1 MKPDIKIFSDPK
13 EVAQQFAIYL
23 ANVVK
28 TREIISL
35 ALSGG
40 STPKLLFD
48 HLASH
53 YSRSINWAKVHF
65 FWGDERCVPPDH
77 SESNYKMTFDHLL
90 TKIEIPEENIHRVK
104 GEMEP
109 KLEADRYAAEI
120 KNLVA
125 VEGDLPKFD
134 LVMLGMGED
143 GHTASIFPL
152 QMHLLQSENIC
163 EVSTHPQ
170 SGQNRITLT
179 GKVINNAAQVVF
191 LVTGKSKAERMF
203 EILEHQGDWKDYP
216 ATYIQPQN
224 GNLMWFLDRTAAGK
238 LDNFF

>member
-23 ANVVK
+23 ADFVK
-28 TREIISL
+28 TREIIFL

-65 FWGDERCVPPDH
+65 FWGDERCVPSDH
-77 SESNYKMTFDHLL
+77 SESNYKMTLDHLL
-90 TKIEIPEENIHRVK
+90 SKIEIPDENIHRVK

-109 KLEADRYAAEI
+109 QLEADRYAAEI

-143 GHTASIFPL
+143 GHTASIFPH

-163 EVSTHPQ
+163 EVATHPE
-170 SGQNRITLT
+170 SGQKRITLT

-203 EILEHQGDWKDYP
+203 EILEQQGDWKDYP

-238 LDNFF
+238 

>member
-1 MKPDIKIFSDPK
+1 MKPEIKIFSGPK
-13 EVAQQFAIYL
+13 EVAQQFAIFL
-23 ANVVK
+23 ADFVL
-28 TREIISL
+28 TREKITI

-53 YSRSINWAKVHF
+53 YSRSMDWAKMHF

-77 SESNYKMTFDHLL
+77 SESNYKMTLDHLL
-90 TKIEIPEENIHRVK
+90 SKIEILDENVHRVK

-109 KLEADRYAAEI
+109 HLEAERYGSVI
-120 KNLVA
+120 KDHVE
-125 VEGDLPKFD
+125 VEGNLPRFD

-143 GHTASIFPL
+143 GHTASIFPH
-152 QMHLLQSENIC
+152 QMHLLQSDNIC
-163 EVSTHPQ
+163 EVATHPD
-170 SGQNRITLT
+170 SGQKRITLT
-179 GKVINNAAQVVF
+179 GKMINNAAHVVF
-191 LVTGKSKAERMF
+191 LVTGKSKAEKLF
-203 EILEHQGDWKDYP
+203 EILERQGNWKDYP
-216 ATYIQPQN
+216 TNYIQPQN

>member
-1 MKPDIKIFSDPK
+1 MKPEIKIFSGPK
-13 EVAQQFAIYL
+13 EVAQQFAIFL
-23 ANVVK
+23 ADFVL
-28 TREIISL
+28 TREKITI

-53 YSRSINWAKVHF
+53 YSRSMDWSKMHF

-77 SESNYKMTFDHLL
+77 SESNYKMTLDHLL
-90 TKIEIPEENIHRVK
+90 SKIEIPDENVHRVK

-109 KLEADRYAAEI
+109 QLEADRYAVEI

-143 GHTASIFPL
+143 GHTASIFPQ

-163 EVSTHPQ
+163 EVSTHPE
-170 SGQNRITLT
+170 SGQKRITLT

-203 EILEHQGDWKDYP
+203 EILEQQGDWKDYP
-216 ATYIQPQN
+216 AAYIQPHN

-238 LDNFF
+238 

>member
-1 MKPDIKIFSDPK
+1 MKPEIKIFSGPK
-13 EVAQQFAIYL
+13 EVAQQFASYL
-23 ANVVK
+23 ADFVK
-28 TREIISL
+28 SRENITL

-53 YSRSINWAKVHF
+53 YSRSMDWSKLHF

-90 TKIEIPEENIHRVK
+90 TKIEIPNENVHRVK

-109 KLEADRYAAEI
+109 RLEADRYAAEI

-143 GHTASIFPL
+143 GHTASIFPQ
-152 QMHLLQSENIC
+152 QMHLLQSKNIC
-163 EVSTHPQ
+163 EVSIHPE
-170 SGQNRITLT
+170 SGQKRITLT

-191 LVTGKSKAERMF
+191 LVTGKSKAEKLF
-203 EILEHQGDWKDYP
+203 EILEQQGNWKDYP

-238 LDNFF
+238 LDTFF

>member
-23 ANVVK
+23 ADFVK

-65 FWGDERCVPPDH
+65 FWGDERCVPSDH
-77 SESNYKMTFDHLL
+77 SESNYKMTLDHLL
-90 TKIEIPEENIHRVK
+90 SKIEIPDKNIHRVK

-109 KLEADRYAAEI
+109 QSEADRYAAEI
-120 KNLVA
+120 KDNLVN
-125 VEGDLPKFD
+125 ENNLPRFD
-134 LVMLGMGED
+134 LIILGMGED
-143 GHTASIFPL
+143 GHTASIFPH
-152 QMHLLQSENIC
+152 QMHLLQSDGIC
-163 EVSTHPQ
+163 EVATHPESRQ
-170 SGQNRITLT
+170 KRLTLT

-203 EILEHQGDWKDYP
+203 EILEQQGDWKDYP